1 MLAFPARSVMVA
13 VNLCESMSQ
22 SPDQRGPAAT
32 AARRAVFTE
41 GSIMRHVAVMTATGS
56 VGLVAVFMV
65 DLLSLLYISWLGDPN
80 LTAGVGYATQIMF
93 FMISIGIGLTIAV
106 SALMARDIGAGNR
119 ERARRY
125 CASGLTHIF
134 LISVVVTL
142 VALPF
147 RRELVAMLG
156 ASGQALE
163 VASGFLLITL
173 PANAFLALGM
183 ALSGALRAVGDA
195 RRSMYVTLWGGAIT
209 AALDPLLIFGL
220 GMGVDGAAVAT
231 VVSRAVFTA
240 LGLWGVI
247 HVHNLVAMPKWAH
260 VLKDLRPM
268 AGVALPAIATNLAAP
283 VATSWVMRV
292 FSQYGEPV
300 IAAFAI
306 IDRLVPVA
314 FGILFALSGA
324 VGPIVA
330 QNLGA
335 RQHTRITRTLTDC
348 FTLAISY
355 SLFMWALLW
364 LLSPLIVDMF
374 AATGQTAALII
385 FFCKVGAL
393 QWLFLGCLFVANA
406 AFNNMGFPLL
416 STAFNWGR
424 ATIGTI
430 PFVALG
436 AQWGGPEGGLLGM
449 VIGAALFGI
458 GAMLAAY
465 AIVRRLAKADDGAVI

>member
-1 MLAFPARSVMVA
+1 MVLA
-13 VNLCESMSQ
+13 NLCEPMHQ
-22 SPDQRGPAAT
+22 TPPQRGPAAT

-41 GSIMRHVAVMTATGS
+41 GSIMRHVAVMTATGA
-56 VGLVAVFMV
+56 VGLVAVFTV

-134 LISVVVTL
+134 LISVVISL
-142 VALPF
+142 VALLF

-240 LGLWGVI
+240 VGLWGVI

-260 VLKDLRPM
+260 VLKDLHPM
-268 AGVALPAIATNLAAP
+268 AAVALPAIATNLAAP

-335 RQHTRITRTLTDC
+335 RQYARITRTLTDC

-364 LLSPLIVDMF
+364 LLSPLIVEMF

-406 AFNNMGFPLL
+406 AFNNLGFPLL

-430 PFVALG
+430 PFVAFG

-449 VIGAALFGI
+449 VIGAALFGT
-458 GAMLAAY
+458 GAMVAAY
-465 AIVRRLAKADDGAVI
+465 AIVRRLA